1 MKMKK
6 KMKKKIL
13 KYITS
18 HIIDLTQWECGA
30 LQIWKDS
37 KGNKLVDIEW
47 ADGVS
52 AFTFSK
58 VMKLIKEKGSVTKS
72 EIIEYCL

>member
-1 MKMKK
+1 MTSEEQN
-6 KMKKKIL
+6 ICSF
-13 KYITS
+13 ITRC
-18 HIIDLTQWECGA
+18 ITDLTEWDCGA

-52 AFTFSK
+52 AFNLQN
-58 VMKLIKEKGSVTKS
+58 VLNLISEKGRVTKS
-72 EIIEYCL
+72 ELVEECLA